1 MLVLGLG
8 LGCKAKFCGLSLGT
22 VALAVG
28 LGLGLR
34 GLALAKNS
42 RPKSWRATMFT
53 MTSIDSSELYFK
65 IHAPYLLTVPTLAI
79 LLISTYH
86 VSDE

>member
-8 LGCKAKFCGLSLGT
+8 LGRRAKFCGLGLGT

-28 LGLGLR
+28 LGLR
-34 GLALAKNS
+34 ALAFAKNS

-53 MTSIDSSELYFK
+53 MTSIDSSELCFK
-65 IHAPYLLTVPTLAI
+65 IHGPYLLTLPTLVI